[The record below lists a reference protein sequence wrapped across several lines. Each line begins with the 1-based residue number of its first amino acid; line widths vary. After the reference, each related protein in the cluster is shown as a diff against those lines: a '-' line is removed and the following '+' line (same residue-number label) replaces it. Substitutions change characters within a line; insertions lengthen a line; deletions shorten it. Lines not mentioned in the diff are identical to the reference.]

1 MTDIDLL
8 KEFLEFPVWSSKP
21 VFDKFKSIDNHIFRE
36 SGENDKQRFLFIN
49 GRKENKAVLIAHAD
63 TYCDKS
69 KIAYN
74 QKHFVKDEDGYFVAL
89 NEAGEKT
96 LLGADDRAG
105 CAILWALKDSGH
117 SILVT
122 DGEET
127 GLIGSGWLIKNNPDI
142 AELLNRH
149 QFMIQFDRR
158 NSTDYK
164 CYYVGTDEFRKYI
177 EQNTNYIEPDRSSR
191 TDICK
196 LCTDICGVNF
206 SVGYYEEHTVKE
218 KIDYNQWLH
227 TLNMARKLLSQDL
240 PRFKLKKT

>member
-49 GRKENKAVLIAHAD
+49 GRKENKVVLIAHAD
-63 TYCDKS
+63 CDVS
-69 KIAYN
+69 NIGYN
-74 QKHFVKDEDGYFVAL
+74 QNHFVEDEDGCFVAL

-122 DGEET
+122 DAEEFNLFGT
-127 GLIGSGWLIKNNPDI
+127 TWLVKENPDI
-142 AELLNRH
+142 VQLLNQH

-158 NSTDYK
+158 YGTDFVCVK
-164 CYYVGTDEFRKYI
+164 VVSDEFRDYI
-177 EQNTNYIEPDRSSR
+177 RENTNYSESKSSTH
-191 TDICK
+191 TDICL
-196 LCTDICGVNF
+196 LCTYICGVNI
-206 SVGYYEEHTVKE
+206 SVGYYEAHTVNE

-227 TLNMARKLLSQDL
+227 TLNMARRLLSRDL
-240 PRFKLKKT
+240 PRFEL